1 MSTTTSAG
9 AEGLLTALSEP
20 NRLRLL
26 ALLLDGET
34 CVCDLTT
41 ALRAPQP
48 TVSRHL
54 ARLRRA
60 GWVTVRKSGL
70 WSWYSLAPATGRV
83 HEHLLATLASC
94 REEIPD
100 LVAHRQRCD
109 QARAGRN
116 CC

>member
-1 MSTTTSAG
+1 MSATTPAE
-9 AEGLLTALSEP
+9 AEGLLTAFCEP

-41 ALRAPQP
+41 ALQAPQP

-70 WSWYSLAPATGRV
+70 WSWYALAPATGRV
-83 HEHLLATLASC
+83 HEGLLATLASC

-100 LVAHRQRCD
+100 LVATRQRCER
-109 QARAGRN
+109 ARAGRN